1 MEKAGGNMSEKINLL
16 PEDGMFY
23 KANLHCHTIHSDGKL
38 TPEEVK
44 KAYMDQG
51 YSVVAYTDHR
61 NYQWH
66 RELTDGNFVAL
77 AAYEV
82 DINEHFK
89 VPGDFSRVK
98 TYHINLYDAR
108 PEEFQAEKQKSIL
121 PKRRYE
127 DYQYINEYVDR
138 MKQYGFFACYNHPY
152 WSLQN
157 YEDYKNL
164 RGFWGMEIYNYGCEH
179 DGLYGYNPQSYDEM
193 LRLGNRLFCVAT
205 DDNHNSFPFGDPLC
219 DSFGGFTMIKAEEL
233 TYKAIIDSLLKGNF
247 YSSMGPEIREL
258 YVEDGVLH
266 VKTSPVEK
274 IYVLMEGRNTYKELA
289 RPGETITE
297 AHFPLQGNE
306 TYIRVTCRDEKGL
319 YADSNAYDL
328 RGTDPV
334 LRAYAL

>member
-1 MEKAGGNMSEKINLL
+1 MSNKVNLI
-16 PEDGMFY
+16 PETGTFY
-23 KANLHCHTIHSDGKL
+23 KANLHCHTIHSDGRL

-44 KAYMDQG
+44 KAYMDEG

-61 NYQWH
+61 RYQWH
-66 RELTDGNFVAL
+66 RELMDDNFVAL

-98 TYHINLYDAR
+98 TYHINLYDSK
-108 PEEFQAEKQKSIL
+108 PEAFQEEKKESPL
-121 PKRRYE
+121 PESRYG
-127 DYQYINEYVDR
+127 DYHYINGYIDR
-138 MKQYGFFACYNHPY
+138 MKEYGFFACYNHPY

-157 YEDYKNL
+157 YDDYKNL

-193 LRLGNRLFCVAT
+193 LRLGNRLFCVST

-219 DSFGGFTMIKAEEL
+219 DSFGGFTMIKAEKL
-233 TYKAIIDSLLKGNF
+233 TYDSIVDALLKGNF
-247 YSSMGPEIREL
+247 YSSMGPEIKEL

-274 IYVLMEGRNTYKELA
+274 IYVLMEGRNCYKKA
-289 RPGETITE
+289 AKPGETVTE
-297 AHFPLQGNE
+297 ASFALAGSE
-306 TYIRVTCRDEKGL
+306 TYIRVTCQDGRGL
-319 YADSNAYDL
+319 RADSNAYEL
-328 RGTDPV
+328 NGKEPV
-334 LRAYAL
+334 LRTYKINND